1 MAVSSGNHEV
11 GAGLCLQVLE
21 EDSVLGW
28 ALTFLVL
35 ALLAGFLGFFGLA
48 GMAAAVAKAL
58 LFAFV
63 ILFLVS
69 AISRAMRRRAPP
81 I

>member
-1 MAVSSGNHEV
+1 M
-11 GAGLCLQVLE
+11 
-21 EDSVLGW
+21 LGW

-35 ALLAGFLGFFGLA
+35 ALVAGFLGFFGLA

-69 AISRAMRRRAPP
+69 ALSRAMRGRAPP